1 MKILPFIILF
11 YLGCITTL
19 QATTNSGPGNGISDQ
34 SDGSSFN
41 TSSLSTEDNENKF
54 ILVIKDGTLTIK
66 YNKPAELI
74 NGEVLIF
81 NLLGQEITRKKLES
95 NNINQVNIPIQNT
108 CYIVK
113 INYSGKVHTQKVVAT
128 AQ

>member
-1 MKILPFIILF
+1 MMKILPFIIFF
-11 YLGCITTL
+11 YLGCLITL
-19 QATTNSGPGNGISDQ
+19 KATASDGQGNGNSDI
-34 SDGSSFN
+34 FNN

-54 ILVIKDGTLTIK
+54 ILFIKDGTLTIK
-66 YNKPAELI
+66 YSKPSELI

-95 NNINQVNIPIQNT
+95 IAINQVNIPIQNT

-113 INYSGKVHTQKVVAT
+113 INYSGKVHTQKVVVT
-128 AQ
+128 VQ